1 MQMRSIPMMGKL
13 FEYIRFSDF
22 MSSVGLRWRYC
33 ARQILALVFSVL
45 FVMVS
50 TTCFGADVLEA
61 PHPIPTPACLEALK
75 HHITRLQSG
84 DKDLG
89 PFIRDLKSVAAAG
102 DPVAKFFLGGVL
114 VGSNPKKAITLL
126 RESAEGGCVGSA
138 GILGVTLMSTKPVEA
153 RTWLTKAANSGDTES
168 RLFLAILYLRGD
180 SHTPKNL
187 AEALAWAR
195 LAKRQGPQNMSFQAE
210 QLILQI
216 QPLLSHEESV
226 QAGVIFTKL
235 LASHPKR
242 PNYLCG
248 QSTP

>member
-102 DPVAKFFLGGVL
+102 DPVAKFF
-114 VGSNPKKAITLL
+114 
-126 RESAEGGCVGSA
+126 
-138 GILGVTLMSTKPVEA
+138 
-153 RTWLTKAANSGDTES
+153 
-168 RLFLAILYLRGD
+168 
-180 SHTPKNL
+180 
-187 AEALAWAR
+187 
-195 LAKRQGPQNMSFQAE
+195 
-210 QLILQI
+210 
-216 QPLLSHEESV
+216 
-226 QAGVIFTKL
+226 
-235 LASHPKR
+235 
-242 PNYLCG
+242 
-248 QSTP
+248 